1 MRASVGVV
9 RDMVWRRGWME
20 VRGCVT
26 ALRMLGAHPNTGASA
41 ARRRTDRMMRWRIFS
56 FRSSSRFGRTHPL
69 PRVSHTTLLCIYPGS
84 ASPQSSALSS
94 PASCRLP
101 CVDNC
106 QLVLPPTSH
115 SLSPQPR
122 RMCKAPKASPPH
134 IHTSVARSAVV
145 VLRHKGHLG
154 DRDRLLLLAQRHVEL
169 RARLVEPGLRKRQS
183 AREGKLV
190 SERHRRADGWR
201 E

>member
-1 MRASVGVV
+1 
-9 RDMVWRRGWME
+9 ME

-41 ARRRTDRMMRWRIFS
+41 ARRRTDRMMRWRIF
-56 FRSSSRFGRTHPL
+56 RSSSRFGRTPPL
-69 PRVSHTTLLCIYPGS
+69 CHVSHVCCVPRVS
-84 ASPQSSALSS
+84 LSS
-94 PASCRLP
+94 ILRSLQPRELSTAVRRQLP
-101 CVDNC
+101 TGVTTHTP
-106 QLVLPPTSH
+106 L

-145 VLRHKGHLG
+145 ILRHKGHLG

-183 AREGKLV
+183 AREGKPV
-190 SERHRRADGWR
+190 SERHRRAHGWR